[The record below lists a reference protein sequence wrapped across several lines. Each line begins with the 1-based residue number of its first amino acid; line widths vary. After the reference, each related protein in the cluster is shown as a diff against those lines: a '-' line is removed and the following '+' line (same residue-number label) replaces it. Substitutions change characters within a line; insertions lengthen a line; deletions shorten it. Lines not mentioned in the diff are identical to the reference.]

1 MEASVKQNQPRGK
14 RAYLILGMVAVVV
27 AGLWIGHRLWTRGK
41 QSTDDAQVEADVTP
55 LASRVAG
62 TISATKVHDNQAVKK
77 GDVLFE
83 IDPANLDV
91 EIARTDAELEAAR
104 AQLSVADAQV
114 SIVQSSS
121 KGGLSS

>member
-1 MEASVKQNQPRGK
+1 MEASVKPPQRRGK
-14 RAYLILGMVAVVV
+14 RAYLVLAVVSIVV
-27 AGLWIGHRLWTRGK
+27 AGLWLGHRLWTRGK

-55 LASRVAG
+55 ISSRVAG
-62 TISATKVHDNQAVKK
+62 TILATKVHDNQVVKK

-104 AQLSVADAQV
+104 AQLSAADAQV
-114 SIVQSSS
+114 
-121 KGGLSS
+121 